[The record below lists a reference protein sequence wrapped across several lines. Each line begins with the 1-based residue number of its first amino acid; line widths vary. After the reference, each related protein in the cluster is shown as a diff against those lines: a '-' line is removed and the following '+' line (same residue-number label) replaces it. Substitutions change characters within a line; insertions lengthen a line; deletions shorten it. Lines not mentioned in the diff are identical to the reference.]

1 MTQTRRIGGSRPQAI
16 RADANALFLESRL
29 PELSSAPVVL
39 TPASAPLDPIPAAAA
54 NRIALREHLQRT
66 GAVLLRGCGVESSAQ
81 FEALVETVAGAA
93 LRYTE
98 RSSPRSLVGGHV
110 YTSTDYP
117 PDQPILLHNENAYAH
132 QWPMIIAF
140 FCETPAEEGG
150 ETPIADVRRV
160 YARLPDRVRQA
171 FETRQIRYVRN
182 YAEGLGLPWTRVFQT
197 TRRDDVE
204 AFCTRAG
211 YEFEWRGGDRLRTR
225 RTAPAVRRHP
235 ITGELVWFNHALFF
249 HVTSLPLG
257 VRDTLRQQLDE
268 EDWPHQTTF
277 GDGTPIPDDMLADI
291 RAAYDAETLRF
302 SWQKGD
308 VLLLDN
314 MLVAHARAPFRGARR
329 VLVCMADP
337 YTDDRP
343 ATVRDGTRDGRSEIS
358 DREHSS

>member
-1 MTQTRRIGGSRPQAI
+1 MTQARRIGGSRPQTV
-16 RADANALFLESRL
+16 RVDTNALFLESRL
-29 PELSSAPVVL
+29 QGLPEAPVVL
-39 TPASAPLDPIPAAAA
+39 TPASAPLDPVSAVGAS
-54 NRIALREHLQRT
+54 RVALRDQLQRT

-81 FEALVETVAGAA
+81 FEALVQTLAGTT
-93 LRYTE
+93 LHYTE

-132 QWPMIIAF
+132 QWPMIIGF
-140 FCETPAEEGG
+140 FCETPAAEGG

-160 YARLPDRVRQA
+160 CARLPDDVREA
-171 FETRQIRYVRN
+171 FDTRQVRYVRN
-182 YAEGLGLPWTRVFQT
+182 YAEGLGLSWTRVFQT
-197 TRRDDVE
+197 TRREDVE

-211 YEFEWRGGDRLRTR
+211 YEVEWRDGDRLRTR

-235 ITGELVWFNHALFF
+235 NTGEPIWFNHALFF
-249 HVTSLPLG
+249 HVSSLPIG

-277 GDGTPIPDDMLADI
+277 GDGAPIPDDMLASI

-314 MLVAHARAPFRGARR
+314 MLVAHARAPFRGTRR
-329 VLVCMADP
+329 VLVCMAEP
-337 YTDDRP
+337 HTDDRHTSGVDG
-343 ATVRDGTRDGRSEIS
+343 ARDGQAEVR
-358 DREHSS
+358 